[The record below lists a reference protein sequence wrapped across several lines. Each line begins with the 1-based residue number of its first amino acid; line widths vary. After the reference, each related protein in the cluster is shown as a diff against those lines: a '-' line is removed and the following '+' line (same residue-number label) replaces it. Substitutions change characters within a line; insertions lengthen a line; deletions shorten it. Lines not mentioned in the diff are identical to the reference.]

1 MPTDL
6 LVLQAL
12 ASCTSTVE
20 LAATVDRLTRALGM
34 RYWIYMADPPMA
46 TGPCMPFVLG
56 NAPPEW
62 LARYRDAN
70 RLRRDPIAAQCRIRG
85 TPVCWAG
92 ADAVPT
98 TAAEQRKLDAAF
110 GEARQLGLESGV
122 SIPLHGP
129 GPGWGMMTFAN
140 GASFA
145 GALPRHVPQ
154 LHLLA
159 HFVHE
164 GSRRFVTAT
173 PSPRAPLLTPREREC
188 LFWAAQGKTSW
199 EIGQLLVIA
208 ERTVVFHLQNAAQ
221 KFGVSGRQAAI
232 ACAVARGLVAAP
244 HAPELE
250 LAV

>member
-1 MPTDL
+1 
-6 LVLQAL
+6 
-12 ASCTSTVE
+12 
-20 LAATVDRLTRALGM
+20 M
-34 RYWIYMADPPMA
+34 RYWFYVADPPTTA
-46 TGPCMPFVLG
+46 GPCTPFVLG
-56 NAPPEW
+56 NAPPQW
-62 LARYRDAN
+62 LERYRDAN
-70 RLRRDPIAAQCRIRG
+70 RLRRDPVAAHCRIRG
-85 TPVCWAG
+85 TPFCWADRV
-92 ADAVPT
+92 AE
-98 TAAEQRKLDAAF
+98 AAIEQHKLDRAF
-110 GEARQLGLESGV
+110 EEARQFGLESGV

-129 GPGWGMMTFAN
+129 GTWWGMMAFAN
-140 GASFA
+140 DARFA
-145 GALPRHVPQ
+145 AEPPRHVPQ

-173 PSPRAPLLTPREREC
+173 PFPRASSLTRREREC

-199 EIGQLLVIA
+199 EIGRLLVIA

-244 HAPELE
+244 HASELG